1 MKYYKEILIIEAIVF
16 ILFWILN
23 EYLASL
29 LTFIAVPIFSGILVV
44 SLIAE
49 KIEKSEV
56 SKEYF
61 YLIGWLALIPAI
73 IFAMIFISNG
83 GTSFDWAKE

>member
-1 MKYYKEILIIEAIVF
+1 MRYYKEILVLEAIVF
-16 ILFWILN
+16 ILFWIFN

-29 LTFIAVPIFSGILVV
+29 LTFIAVPIFSGVLVV
-44 SLIAE
+44 SMIAE
-49 KIEKSEV
+49 KIEKSKV

-61 YLIGWLALIPAI
+61 YLLSGLALIPSI
-73 IFAMIFISNG
+73 IFALIFISNG

>member
-1 MKYYKEILIIEAIVF
+1 MNYFKEILIVEAIVF
-16 ILFWILN
+16 ILFWITN

-29 LTFIAVPIFSGILVV
+29 LTFIAVPIFSGILLV
-44 SLIAE
+44 SYIAE
-49 KIEKSEV
+49 KIEKSKV

-61 YLIGWLALIPAI
+61 YLLAGLALIPAL
-73 IFAMIFISNG
+73 IFTGIYFANG

>member
-1 MKYYKEILIIEAIVF
+1 MRYYKEILVLEAIVF
-16 ILFWILN
+16 ILFWIFN

-29 LTFIAVPIFSGILVV
+29 LTFIAVPIFSGVLVV
-44 SLIAE
+44 SMIAE
-49 KIEKSEV
+49 KIEKSKV

-61 YLIGWLALIPAI
+61 YLLAGLALIPSI
-73 IFAMIFISNG
+73 IFALIFISNG